1 MKRKLSTKII
11 SVVLAFVMCITTPAS
26 AVYAA
31 ENSKDKYISD
41 VYIAYGSSEEEAKK
55 WLTDN
60 GWEPVGSDLNKGNTS
75 KASGYKDVASVMGIK
90 RTNDPNKAVTDMAV
104 MNMMGGYSFDDYKT
118 ILEEK
123 KTDINE
129 FIRTF
134 IPVLEEYRANFNGEG
149 SEGGKKRAQ
158 YAHDLLNKLYD
169 GGNGDEYAVNDTG
182 LPLGD
187 LFLSKTKAE
196 YTDEEYAALSEDE
209 KKKTADL
216 QQIIL
221 ESTGPAVMFVE
232 QALSLATDKAKS
244 SWLDR
249 AKNLT
254 GTALIKNIGT
264 VIPSL
269 KGKKLTASQAIQQLN
284 AHFEDY
290 AKILQ
295 ENYNG
300 LREDIIWFEQYSEDN
315 SLRYQADETEE
326 EYNKRVQAYFD
337 NLKEISETRYDEESA
352 RYATVTSYYT
362 VLKDVDYAGAWGDK
376 LYDFFRD
383 EAQTGCGA
391 KLNNFLPLS
400 ASLSSG
406 QRAAMEFLSLPTLI
420 KLGSKSDDVMK
431 AEFPSISSVFKDSE
445 TGKELEN
452 ISVYSGMN
460 RAIFRE
466 GVALTSQ
473 ALMRK
478 NGGDDPYE
486 ELWGEGGTVD
496 IIFYSALAT
505 SIVTIAAGLALHIRA
520 VRAIEAYND
529 AKNAIQLLMAPHETS
544 VVIFER
550 AITESL
556 AELRLSGEIF
566 VKRGPEAAK
575 EYIEHYLANLEYQ
588 ESALAESQEFVN
600 KFENQI
606 NNLNKPTMTTLGRWV
621 MGVGGVLL
629 LASAALK
636 FYQMSQFYNRTFTRI
651 PLYIVHEDDI
661 VKYDVDGEGNVVKT
675 IDIDQ
680 YVYYEVVKCN
690 RQAVGINK
698 KAQTGV
704 SDYASWGCGDAADL
718 KCDIGKQW
726 LALYV
731 NKSREKGDPIL
742 ADSIVV
748 QYETG
753 TMPEDCT
760 GCLHAFTYTNAMD
773 IGSDAYS
780 YRNDKKGIY
789 LFWKSDADAFMQ
801 TASTFNKGYLAL
813 AAFGGLAVGIVVKT
827 VELYPKRKK
836 NKANDTA

>member
-1 MKRKLSTKII
+1 ML
-11 SVVLAFVMCITTPAS
+11 VLAMCISTPAS
-26 AVYAA
+26 VVQAA
-31 ENSKDKYISD
+31 ENSKDKYISE

-232 QALSLATDKAKS
+232 QALALATDKAKS

-290 AKILQ
+290 AKILKD
-295 ENYNG
+295 NYDG

-391 KLNNFLPLS
+391 KLNNFLPLA

-406 QRAAMEFLSLPTLI
+406 QRAAMDFLSLPTLI

-606 NNLNKPTMTTLGRWV
+606 NNLNKPTMTALGRWV
-621 MGVGGVLL
+621 MGIGGVLL

-813 AAFGGLAVGIVVKT
+813 AAFGGLAVGIVGTT
-827 VELYPKRKK
+827 VALYPKRKK
-836 NKANDTA
+836 NKANATA

>member
-11 SVVLAFVMCITTPAS
+11 SFMLVLAMCISTPAS
-26 AVYAA
+26 VVQAA
-31 ENSKDKYISD
+31 ENSKDKYISE

-149 SEGGKKRAQ
+149 SEGGQKRAQ

-232 QALSLATDKAKS
+232 QALALATDKAKS

-269 KGKKLTASQAIQQLN
+269 KGKKLTASQAMQQLN

-300 LREDIIWFEQYSEDN
+300 LREDIIWFEQYSDDN
-315 SLRYQADETEE
+315 SLRYQTDETEE

-391 KLNNFLPLS
+391 KLNNFLPLA

-406 QRAAMEFLSLPTLI
+406 QRAAMDFLSLSTLI

-606 NNLNKPTMTTLGRWV
+606 NNLNKPTMTALGRWV

-661 VKYDVDGEGNVVKT
+661 VKYDVDGDGNVIKT

-748 QYETG
+748 QYENS

-789 LFWKSDADAFMQ
+789 LFWKSDADAFMK

-813 AAFGGLAVGIVVKT
+813 AAFGGLAVGIVVTT
-827 VELYPKRKK
+827 VALYPKRKK
-836 NKANDTA
+836 NKANATA

>member
-11 SVVLAFVMCITTPAS
+11 SFMLVLAMCISTPAS
-26 AVYAA
+26 VVQAA
-31 ENSKDKYISD
+31 ENSKDKYISE

-232 QALSLATDKAKS
+232 QALALATDKAKS

-290 AKILQ
+290 AKILKD
-295 ENYNG
+295 NYDG

-391 KLNNFLPLS
+391 KLNNFLPLA

-406 QRAAMEFLSLPTLI
+406 QRAAMDFLSLPTLI

-606 NNLNKPTMTTLGRWV
+606 NNLNKPTMTALGRWV

-661 VKYDVDGEGNVVKT
+661 VKYDVDGDGNVIKT

-748 QYETG
+748 QYENS

-789 LFWKSDADAFMQ
+789 LFWKSDADAFMK

-813 AAFGGLAVGIVVKT
+813 AAFGGLAVGIVVTT
-827 VELYPKRKK
+827 VALYPKRKK
-836 NKANDTA
+836 NKANATA

>member
-290 AKILQ
+290 AKILKD
-295 ENYNG
+295 NYDG

-556 AELRLSGEIF
+556 AELRLSSEIF

-813 AAFGGLAVGIVVKT
+813 AAFGGLAVGIVGTT
-827 VELYPKRKK
+827 VALYPKRKK
-836 NKANDTA
+836 NKANATA